1 MKGPLYDCNV
11 MIQIEHSS
19 PLSNPT
25 IVIKVENVKWKG
37 GKIRQKRL
45 VKQMDKR
52 VYSTDNQVPIKAR
65 KKRVERRT

>member
-1 MKGPLYDCNV
+1 

-45 VKQMDKR
+45 VK
-52 VYSTDNQVPIKAR
+52 
-65 KKRVERRT
+65 